1 MELRRKGKVKRTVSE
16 IPRYTSFPKELT
28 ELRKAII
35 LMVMV
40 CHSERIQ
47 IKISKGKRCIEES
60 PGETKRS
67 FLLSSALSA
76 ISWA

>member
-1 MELRRKGKVKRTVSE
+1 MSE
-16 IPRYTSFPKELT
+16 ILRYTSFPKELT

-40 CHSERIQ
+40 CYSERIQ

-67 FLLSSALSA
+67 FLLSSPLSA
-76 ISWA
+76 ISWT